1 MLADRIYNRIET
13 RLMHVPDCIKIV
25 VVGDGAVGKTSLLM
39 SYCMNA
45 FPTDYVP
52 TVFDSW
58 KCQVEV
64 NNEPYTLELYD
75 TAGQEDYDRL
85 RSLSYKLTDV
95 FILCFD
101 VVSPASLENVTAK
114 WVPELQH
121 YTPNAPILLV
131 GLKIDK
137 REERNSPNL
146 SKRELRIDWLSA
158 SEPAITRHHED
169 IKDLL
174 GSKEVAAYMECS
186 AKTQQ
191 GLKDVFDKAI
201 MLATNPSKKRRPVC
215 IIF

>member
-1 MLADRIYNRIET
+1 M
-13 RLMHVPDCIKIV
+13 IK
-25 VVGDGAVGKTSLLM
+25 
-39 SYCMNA
+39 
-45 FPTDYVP
+45 
-52 TVFDSW
+52 VFDSW

-191 GLKDVFDKAI
+191 GLKDVFDKVR
-201 MLATNPSKKRRPVC
+201 TSRRSPFCSQPVLTHT
-215 IIF
+215 FPAGHYARHKSE